1 MNWPAETIWQ
11 QVMALGLPSL
21 ASFSVEIL
29 PEIDSTNSEL
39 MRRARAG
46 RLEPT
51 LLIAEQQS
59 AGRGR
64 MGRVWQS
71 SPADSLTFSL
81 GLSLSPASWEGLSLA
96 VGVSVANSLNP
107 NTAEHLLQLK
117 WPNDLWLKDRKL
129 AGILIETISIAAQA
143 RGQERFAVIGI
154 GINIRPRPV
163 DPSLS
168 TPAAWLQEISPKSN
182 PQTALER
189 LFTPL
194 LTDLL
199 EFERAGFAAFSSR
212 FADRDGLKGRA
223 VSLSD
228 GIQGQARGV
237 DGSGALLVHTSQG
250 TQRVASLEVSVRPQ
264 ITP

>member
-1 MNWPAETIWQ
+1 
-11 QVMALGLPSL
+11 MALGLPSL

-46 RLEPT
+46 RPEPT
-51 LLIAEQQS
+51 LLIAEQQT

-64 MGRVWQS
+64 MGRMWQS
-71 SPADSLTFSL
+71 SPGNSLTFSL

-96 VGVSVANSLNP
+96 VGASVASSLSP
-107 NTAEHLLQLK
+107 DASEGIQLK
-117 WPNDLWLKDRKL
+117 WPNDVWWQGRKL
-129 AGILIETISIAAQA
+129 AGILIETTSPPAPA

-154 GINIRPRPV
+154 GINIRPRPAE
-163 DPSLS
+163 PNLS
-168 TPAAWLQEISPKSN
+168 TPPAWLQEISPESS

-189 LFTPL
+189 LFIPL
-194 LTDLL
+194 LRDLL

-212 FADRDGLKGRA
+212 FAARDGLKGRA

-228 GIQGQARGV
+228 GIQGQASGV

-250 TQRVASLEVSVRPQ
+250 MQRVASLEVSVRPQ
-264 ITP
+264 ITL